1 MNRISREVGIGV
13 TAAGVGAVLVA
24 VVLMALQDGGE
35 PRPAAE
41 GVTALAGAPVRPD
54 VELREA
60 AGQLP
65 VNGAAQGSGAGGVS
79 TVEPTRGTERVQQPV
94 RTAAAPSA
102 SVAVASPAGIGAPP
116 PAPHEAL
123 ANSIVM
129 SLGWRQEPE
138 DAANLG
144 RWLERS
150 AGERASVL
158 AGYAEGAE
166 RAHAHNQVL
175 KSHLAELRATFGDL
189 RAGQVVERLRLTAMD
204 PETGE
209 PYAIDVEGNAIDR

>member
-1 MNRISREVGIGV
+1 MKRTSREVGIAV
-13 TAAGVGAVLVA
+13 AAAGVGAVLVA
-24 VVLMALQDGGE
+24 VVLVALQDGGA

-41 GVTALAGAPVRPD
+41 GDPNLAGAHVRPD
-54 VELREA
+54 VDLREA

-65 VNGAAQGSGAGGVS
+65 VSVAVQGSAASGVG
-79 TVEPTRGTERVQQPV
+79 TAEPTRGAERVQQPV
-94 RTAAAPSA
+94 RTAAALNASA
-102 SVAVASPAGIGAPP
+102 VVASPGGLDAPP
-116 PAPHEAL
+116 PEPHEAL
-123 ANSIVM
+123 ANSIVL

-158 AGYAEGAE
+158 SGYAEGAE

-175 KSHLAELRATFGDL
+175 KNHLEELRSTFGDL

-209 PYAIDVEGNAIDR
+209 LYAIDVEGNAIDR

>member
-1 MNRISREVGIGV
+1 MKRTSREVGIAV
-13 TAAGVGAVLVA
+13 AAAGVGAVLVA
-24 VVLMALQDGGE
+24 VVLVALQDGGA

-41 GVTALAGAPVRPD
+41 GDPAFAGANVRPD
-54 VELREA
+54 VDLREA
-60 AGQLP
+60 AGQMP
-65 VNGAAQGSGAGGVS
+65 VSAAEQGVRATGVDGAEPMQGS
-79 TVEPTRGTERVQQPV
+79 ERVQQPV
-94 RTAAAPSA
+94 RTAAATNA
-102 SVAVASPAGIGAPP
+102 SVAVASPAGNAAPS
-116 PAPHEAL
+116 PAPHDAL
-123 ANSIVM
+123 ASSIVL

-138 DAANLG
+138 VAANLG

-150 AGERASVL
+150 AGERARVL

-175 KSHLAELRATFGDL
+175 KAHLAELRSTFGDL

-209 PYAIDVEGNAIDR
+209 LHAIDVEGNAIDR